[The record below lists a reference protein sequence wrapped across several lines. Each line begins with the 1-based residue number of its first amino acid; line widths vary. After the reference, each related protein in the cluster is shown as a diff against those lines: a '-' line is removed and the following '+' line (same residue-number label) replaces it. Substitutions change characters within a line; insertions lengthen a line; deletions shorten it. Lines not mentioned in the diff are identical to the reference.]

1 MIRAV
6 LTSLLVLSLLGL
18 APAPL
23 PSPAS
28 PSQPS
33 QQISARW
40 DACKVFPFLP
50 PCRKGH

>member
-1 MIRAV
+1 MIRAA

-23 PSPAS
+23 PSPSS

-40 DACKVFPFLP
+40 NPCEVFPSLP
-50 PCRKGH
+50 LCRKVH